1 MVSYSLKVPILLN
14 LLLSSN
20 CKKPYKNTKCFTYV
34 LPNSYLCNANSK
46 YMATSIKVL
55 LWNKANKEGLF
66 PIAIRII
73 SDRKAS
79 YIYLG
84 HYIKKDHWDKENRLV
99 KKSHPNSSRLNNL
112 IASELAKVSGKVID
126 LQTNEKEISSSG
138 VKKKIK
144 PTGGS
149 SFFNQADVYLKNLET
164 AGKYN
169 RYVADAPRVKYF
181 KEFLEGKDISF
192 SDITMPLL
200 KRFRAYL
207 QGVRKV
213 KERTIINHLIVIR
226 TVFNQAIQDGI
237 TDQKYYPFGKD
248 KISIKFPDS
257 IKIGLSAEDIRT
269 IEELDYSQKPK
280 LDHARNVWLLAFY
293 FAGMRAAD
301 VLLLKKS
308 DFQNN
313 RLFYAMEK
321 NDKGGSLKIPE
332 KALIIINKYK
342 ARKNASD
349 KDLLFPDLETI
360 PDLSDLYTV
369 QRKTSYAVKNI
380 DKYLKQIAIDANIKH
395 KLTMHIARHTFGNL
409 SGDKI
414 PIQMLQK
421 LYRHSNV
428 STTIGYQSNFI
439 HKDADDALDAVIG
452 AIR

>member
-1 MVSYSLKVPILLN
+1 
-14 LLLSSN
+14 
-20 CKKPYKNTKCFTYV
+20 
-34 LPNSYLCNANSK
+34 
-46 YMATSIKVL
+46 MATVKIVL
-55 LWNKANKEGLF
+55 RARKNKDGTQPL
-66 PIAIRII
+66 AIRITQ
-73 SDRKAS
+73 DRKAS
-79 YIYLG
+79 FIHLDK
-84 HYIKKDHWDKENRLV
+84 HILAKDWDADAGKV
-99 KKSHPNSSRLNNL
+99 KKSYPNSTQLNHFL
-112 IASELAKVSGKVID
+112 SKKFWEAQEKSLEVE
-126 LQTNEKEISSSG
+126 TNKDEVTSSA
-138 VKKKIK
+138 VRQKIK
-144 PTGGS
+144 PKGGKT
-149 SFFNQADVYLKNLET
+149 FFNQADLYLKNLET

-192 SDITMPLL
+192 SDITIPLL

-237 TDQKYYPFGKD
+237 TDAKYYPFGKD

-269 IEELDYSQKPK
+269 IEELDYSEKPK

-332 KALIIINKYK
+332 KALTIINKYK
-342 ARKNASD
+342 ARKNVSD

-380 DKYLKQIAIDANIKH
+380 DKYLKQIAIDADIKH

-452 AIR
+452 TVEKAKSTRKKA